1 LLPWHLPKNSWI
13 ALLIS
18 ALATLFMVSDGLA
31 RADQDFLRQSEN
43 LRYWFDASGQSDFNT
58 VQKQD
63 FQHIPKSSM
72 GFGFTPGSLWIRL
85 DLSAAEALQPEPY
98 WLEFNSALLSH
109 WQVYRPGQDQPVHE
123 AGLSFRRA
131 EQDRHRSPVYR
142 IELKPGASGIWYF
155 RMQSDHAM
163 TLNPLLHSSRSLT
176 IKEKR
181 ESFFLGA
188 YAGVMF
194 FTFGLTLYIYL
205 RTRHR
210 NFLYYSLLLLC
221 FHLFYQFT
229 YNQMSAV
236 YLWPDVPWWS
246 NRALLVLGELSH
258 LIGVIFVRDT
268 LQTARYTP
276 RLDFILRL
284 VPLRSAFFIVWS
296 FVSMSPELMKYST
309 LSSMFF
315 LFFYYGLGLHI
326 WARGYI
332 PARYFSI
339 AWLPVLIGNVL
350 VIIQDL
356 NLWVASSPTWQQSI
370 RFEFPII
377 GAALQAIL
385 LGVAVGD
392 QYRRTQKEQQEE
404 HLAREKLEQSL
415 DDAQTVQDAFIRTD
429 SITPYFEIRSSHQ
442 MSAKIGG
449 DWLGYAYDASRQR
462 LILAISDV
470 TGHGLPSALLTGA
483 LHGAF
488 YGLVAAEPF
497 QKLSDDDF
505 LRVLMDRLDHVVRTT
520 SQNTGLMATMAL
532 VCINFENYRIS
543 YRNAGHTP
551 VLISGRAGQHFMLQG
566 GSPLGICEEPNFG
579 HDSWQAA
586 PGDVIF
592 LFTDGLLDQTDTGQ
606 RNHLKAI
613 AHHIRPELSIDRIH
627 QQIEQLMQRHQPSL
641 EDDSS
646 YLLCRLRAA

>member
-1 LLPWHLPKNSWI
+1 
-13 ALLIS
+13 
-18 ALATLFMVSDGLA
+18 
-31 RADQDFLRQSEN
+31 
-43 LRYWFDASGQSDFNT
+43 
-58 VQKQD
+58 
-63 FQHIPKSSM
+63 
-72 GFGFTPGSLWIRL
+72 
-85 DLSAAEALQPEPY
+85 
-98 WLEFNSALLSH
+98 
-109 WQVYRPGQDQPVHE
+109 
-123 AGLSFRRA
+123 
-131 EQDRHRSPVYR
+131 
-142 IELKPGASGIWYF
+142 
-155 RMQSDHAM
+155 
-163 TLNPLLHSSRSLT
+163 
-176 IKEKR
+176 
-181 ESFFLGA
+181 
-188 YAGVMF
+188 
-194 FTFGLTLYIYL
+194 
-205 RTRHR
+205 
-210 NFLYYSLLLLC
+210 
-221 FHLFYQFT
+221 
-229 YNQMSAV
+229 
-236 YLWPDVPWWS
+236 
-246 NRALLVLGELSH
+246 
-258 LIGVIFVRDT
+258 
-268 LQTARYTP
+268 
-276 RLDFILRL
+276 
-284 VPLRSAFFIVWS
+284 
-296 FVSMSPELMKYST
+296 
-309 LSSMFF
+309 MFF

-356 NLWVASSPTWQQSI
+356 NVWVASSPAWQQTI

-429 SITPYFEIRSSHQ
+429 SISPYFEIRSSHQ

-449 DWLGYAYDASRQR
+449 DWLGYAYDAPRQR

-488 YGLVAAEPF
+488 YGMVAAEPF
-497 QKLSDDDF
+497 QKLKDDEF

-520 SQNTGLMATMAL
+520 SQNTELMATMAL
-532 VCINFENYRIS
+532 VCINFENYRIA

-566 GSPLGICEEPNFG
+566 GSPLGICEEPGFG

-586 PGDVIF
+586 PGDVVF
-592 LFTDGLLDQTDTGQ
+592 LFTDGLLDQLENGH

-613 AHHIRPELSIDRIH
+613 ANQIRPELSIDRIH
-627 QQIEQLMQRHQPSL
+627 HEIEQMMHRHQL
-641 EDDSS
+641 NMEDDSS